1 MTNIFQP
8 VVEKLIDLGFYEF
21 FFPWLITA
29 AIFFGLLKKSK
40 VLGEGVVLNGVVA
53 LSIAF
58 LIFGFPVISGFS
70 LALPIS
76 SFFTQATAIILFIFM
91 GLLLAS
97 MFVPDLRDFL
107 GKAFTRRTILWEML
121 ALGLTLFITSTLIS
135 VFWFQAGK
143 PTQPGA
149 PPAPPTDIIT
159 IATGVIIFVVLL
171 IIASAVVM
179 GGRG

>member
-8 VVEKLIDLGFYEF
+8 VVQKLIDLGFYEF

-29 AIFFGLLKKSK
+29 AIFYGLFRKSK
-40 VLGEGVVLNGVVA
+40 ILGESPVLNGVVA

-58 LIFGFPVISGFS
+58 LIFGFPVIAGFS

-76 SFFTQATAIILFIFM
+76 SFFTQTTAIILFIMM
-91 GLLLAS
+91 GLLMAS

-121 ALGLTLFITSTLIS
+121 AIGLAIFITSTLVT
-135 VFWFQAGK
+135 VFWSQAGK
-143 PTQPGA
+143 PVAAGA
-149 PPAPPTDIIT
+149 PPAPSTDIIT
-159 IATGVIIFVVLL
+159 LTAGVIIFIVLL
-171 IIASAVVM
+171 IIASSVVM
-179 GGRG
+179 GEK